1 MSVDNSALISRAYAF
16 VQDWKSV
23 QENKN
28 FKIPEQQYGREFLN
42 AFYDVFGISKN
53 NYRQSALMLDLRTDF
68 LLPCKLIA

>member
-1 MSVDNSALISRAYAF
+1 MSVDNSALISRVYAF

-42 AFYDVFGISKN
+42 AFYDVFGI
-53 NYRQSALMLDLRTDF
+53 ALMLDLRTDF
-68 LLPCKLIA
+68 LLRCKLIA